1 MGQEIPNSKFTKHDF
16 LTFRERLRTETEL
29 LGEYFRNNRLS
40 STDNVGGFEV
50 EAWLVD
56 KNAMPS
62 PINEEFLKQMNDP
75 LVVHELAVFNVELN
89 VEPQILKDNAL
100 QLLHS
105 ELTMIWDRCRS
116 KAREMDADM
125 MTIGTHPGVIEE
137 QLSLKYMSNSE
148 RYRAL
153 NDQVFAVRQGKPI
166 KLHIRGHDYLHST
179 HHDVMTEAGTTS
191 LQIHLQVSQ
200 EKSLAAYNASQLV
213 SAPLVAV
220 SANSPYL
227 FGFDLWDESRIPLF
241 QQSVNV
247 GEEYKARVTF
257 SHNYVQDSLF
267 SCFAENLESFPVLI
281 PIVLDEDVDKFPHLR
296 FHNGTVWRWNRPL
309 VGFDETGEPHLRI
322 ENRVV
327 PSGPTVIDMVAN
339 AAFYW
344 GLVQALTQLDDAL
357 EDQIDFPV
365 VRQNFYNACR
375 YSIESS
381 VYWLDG
387 ELHPV
392 YNLLLHRLLPMAWEG
407 LRQLDIDQK
416 DCDKYMGIIEKRIL
430 SRQNGA
436 IWQRKW
442 VAKYGKDMDA
452 LSRAYLQNQ
461 LSQLPVHEWTI

>member
-1 MGQEIPNSKFTKHDF
+1 MGQEIPRSKFTEHDF
-16 LTFRERLRTETEL
+16 IVFRERLRAETEL
-29 LGEYFRNNRLS
+29 LGEYFRKNRFS
-40 STDNVGGFEV
+40 STHNVGGFEV

-56 KNAMPS
+56 KNATPS
-62 PINEEFLKQMNDP
+62 PINEEFLKQLNDP

-89 VEPQILKDNAL
+89 VEPQLLKDNAL
-100 QLLHS
+100 QILHD
-105 ELTMIWDRCRS
+105 ELTMIWDRCRG
-116 KAREMDADM
+116 KAKEMNADM
-125 MTIGTHPGVIEE
+125 MTIGTHPGITEE

-153 NDQVFAVRQGKPI
+153 NEQVFVVRQGQPI
-166 KLHIRGHDYLHST
+166 NLHIRGHDYLHST
-179 HHDVMTEAGTTS
+179 HYDVMTEAGTTS

-200 EKSLAAYNASQLV
+200 EKAVAAYNAAQFA

-227 FGFDLWDESRIPLF
+227 FGLDLWDESRIPLF

-247 GEEYKARVTF
+247 GEDYKERVTF
-257 SHNYVQDSLF
+257 SHKYVQDSLF
-267 SCFAENLESFPVLI
+267 SCFAENLESYPVLI
-281 PIVLDEDVDKFPHLR
+281 PILIDEGVDKFPHLR

-309 VGFDETGEPHLRI
+309 IGFDETGEPHLRI

-327 PSGPTVIDMVAN
+327 PSGPTVVDMVAN

-365 VRQNFYNACR
+365 VRLNFYNACR

-387 ELHPV
+387 VLHPV
-392 YNLLLHRLLPMAWEG
+392 DNLLLHRLLPMAWEG
-407 LRQLDIDQK
+407 LRHLDIDQK
-416 DCDKYMGIIEKRIL
+416 DCDKYMSIIEKRII

-442 VAKYGKDMDA
+442 VAKYGKDMDE
-452 LSRAYLQNQ
+452 LSRAYLQHQ
-461 LSQLPVHEWTI
+461 HSQLPVHEWTI